1 MKGRPAE
8 STKDMGIQKTSP
20 LLRREMLRNNHQK
33 SPQNTKLGLV
43 LPKVRETDQGFPQ
56 NELRLESVI
65 KLLKQIISIYA
76 SISLYRHIYIHI
88 HILMGLPR
96 WH

>member
-20 LLRREMLRNNHQK
+20 LLRREMLKKNHQK
-33 SPQNTKLGLV
+33 SPQNTKPGLV
-43 LPKVRETDQGFPQ
+43 LPKVRERDQGFPQ

-65 KLLKQIISIYA
+65 KLLKQIIFMHLF
-76 SISLYRHIYIHI
+76 LYIGIYIYTYI